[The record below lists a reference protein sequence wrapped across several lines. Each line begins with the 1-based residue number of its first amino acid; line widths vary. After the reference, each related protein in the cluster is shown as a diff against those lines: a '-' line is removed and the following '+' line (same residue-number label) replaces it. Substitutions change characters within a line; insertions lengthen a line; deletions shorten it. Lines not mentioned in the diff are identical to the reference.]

1 MTRIGAIG
9 SLLLAS
15 AAGLGLALW
24 PCAYQGVEAA
34 GGAPERQFCESLV
47 EANGMS
53 VLGVL
58 ALPVLL
64 AGVGLAA
71 VRSRHRGVLV
81 VVMVALV
88 AFCVVGL
95 ASVGLF
101 YLPAAVALVIAVVGW
116 RHGPSPPPA
125 ARWRRDRPSGEFPD
139 DQGVAGRSCPELLE
153 AGRSAAAPGV
163 LVNTRSTGPGGH

>member
-1 MTRIGAIG
+1 MRVTRTGAIC

-34 GGAPERQFCESLV
+34 GGGAPERQFCESLV

-64 AGVGLAA
+64 AGVGLVA

-81 VVMVALV
+81 VVMMAMV
-88 AFCVVGL
+88 AFCVL
-95 ASVGLF
+95 AIASVGLF
-101 YLPAAVALVIAVVGW
+101 YLPAAVALIIAVVGW
-116 RHGPSPPPA
+116 RHAPSPPPA
-125 ARWRRDRPSGEFPD
+125 ANDPSAGEGNWD
-139 DQGVAGRSCPELLE
+139 IQGLG
-153 AGRSAAAPGV
+153 
-163 LVNTRSTGPGGH
+163 